1 MTLGKD
7 KNKSNSKLM
16 DYIMYN
22 SFLPTEKVISVI
34 RALDADGNGYIT
46 LNEIVT
52 AIKSLIKPRE

>member
-7 KNKSNSKLM
+7 KDKGNSKLM